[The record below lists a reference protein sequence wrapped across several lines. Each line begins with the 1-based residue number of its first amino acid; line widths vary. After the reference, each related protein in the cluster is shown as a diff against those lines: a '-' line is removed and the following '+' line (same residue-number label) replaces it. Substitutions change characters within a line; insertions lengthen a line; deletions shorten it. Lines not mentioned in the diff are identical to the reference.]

1 MSDGAMSI
9 RLKFLRRC
17 AAATV
22 VALAALNGAAGA
34 FAAPLALALEE
45 VAPGIYVHAGLVEE
59 TSPQNQGDIANIGV
73 VIGDD
78 AVAVIDSGGSVAVAR
93 AALQAIRAVTD
104 KPVRYLVTTH
114 MHPDHVF
121 GNQVFKAA
129 GATLI
134 GHHKLP
140 AALAARADFYKQS
153 MREQL
158 GPALA
163 DEITVTLPDETV
175 EGERII
181 DLGNRKLTLKAW
193 GTAHT
198 DNDLTV
204 LDAATGTLFA
214 GDLVFMEH
222 VPVIDG
228 SIKGWL
234 AQTPNLEALPA
245 SLVVPGHGPASAP
258 WPAAI
263 ADQTAYLERLASDLR
278 QAIAEG
284 VPLADSVK
292 SAGRSEA
299 GKWRVFD
306 AFNARNS
313 TAAFAE
319 LEWE

>member
-1 MSDGAMSI
+1 MSDEAMSI
-9 RLKFLRRC
+9 RSKFLRCC
-17 AAATV
+17 ATATLVAIAAFVGRTI
-22 VALAALNGAAGA
+22 AS
-34 FAAPLALALEE
+34 AAPLTFEE
-45 VAPGIYVHAGLVEE
+45 IAPGVFVHAGRIEE
-59 TSPQNQGDIANIGV
+59 TTPDNQGDIANIGF
-73 VIGDD
+73 VIGAE

-93 AALQAIRAVTD
+93 SALAAVRAITD
-104 KPVRYLVTTH
+104 KPVRYLVNTH
-114 MHPDHVF
+114 MHPDHMF

-140 AALAARADFYKQS
+140 AALAARAAFYKES

-163 DEITVTLPDETV
+163 DAVTVTLPDETV

-181 DLGNRKLTLKAW
+181 DLGNRRLTLKAW

-234 AQTPNLEALPA
+234 AQTPELEALPA
-245 SLVVPGHGPASAP
+245 SRVVPGHGPASAP
-258 WPAAI
+258 WPQAI
-263 ADQTAYLERLASDLR
+263 AAQTAYLERLAADLR
-278 QAIAEG
+278 QAIADG
-284 VPLADSVK
+284 VPLAGAVET
-292 SAGRSEA
+292 AGQGE
-299 GKWRVFD
+299 GPEWRLFA
-306 AFNARNS
+306 AFNARNA

>member
-9 RLKFLRRC
+9 HLKFLRRGT
-17 AAATV
+17 AATL
-22 VALAALNGAAGA
+22 VALAAFVGVAGA
-34 FAAPLALALEE
+34 WAAPLALEKI
-45 VAPGIYVHAGLVEE
+45 APGIYVHAGPVEE

-93 AALQAIRAVTD
+93 SALQAIRAVTD
-104 KPVRYLVTTH
+104 KPVRYLVNTH
-114 MHPDHVF
+114 MHPDHIF

-134 GHHKLP
+134 GHRKLP

-163 DEITVTLPDETV
+163 DEVTVTLPDETV
-175 EGERII
+175 ENERII

-204 LDAATGTLFA
+204 FDATTGTLFA

-234 AQTPNLEALPA
+234 DQTPELAALPA
-245 SLVVPGHGPASAP
+245 SRVVPGHGPASAP

-263 ADQTAYLERLASDLR
+263 APQTAYLERLASDLR
-278 QAIAEG
+278 QAIADG
-284 VPLADSVK
+284 VPLADAVET
-292 SAGRSEA
+292 AGRSEA
-299 GKWRVFD
+299 GKWGVFD
-306 AFNARNS
+306 AFNARNA

>member
-9 RLKFLRRC
+9 RLKFLRCC
-17 AAATV
+17 AATTL
-22 VALAALNGAAGA
+22 VALAAFVGVDGAW
-34 FAAPLALALEE
+34 AAPLALEE
-45 VAPGIYVHAGLVEE
+45 IAPGIYVHAGLVEE
-59 TSPQNQGDIANIGV
+59 TSPENQGDIANIGV

-93 AALQAIRAVTD
+93 AALEAIRAVTD
-104 KPVRYLVTTH
+104 KPVRYLVNTH

-129 GATLI
+129 GATLL

-140 AALAARADFYKQS
+140 AALAARTDFYKQS

-158 GPALA
+158 GPDRVAEVTITPPDDTVA
-163 DEITVTLPDETV
+163 D
-175 EGERII
+175 ERII

-198 DNDLTV
+198 DNDLTIF
-204 LDAATGTLFA
+204 DAATGTLFA
-214 GDLVFMEH
+214 GDLVFMQH

-228 SIKGWL
+228 SLKGWL
-234 AQTPNLEALPA
+234 AQTHALEALPA
-245 SLVVPGHGPASAP
+245 ERVVPGHGPASAP
-258 WPAAI
+258 WPQAI
-263 ADQTAYLERLASDLR
+263 AAQTAYLEELAADLR
-278 QAIAEG
+278 QAIADG
-284 VPLADSVK
+284 VPLADAVET
-292 SAGRSEA
+292 AGRSEA
-299 GKWRVFD
+299 GKWQVFD
-306 AFNARNS
+306 AFNARNA